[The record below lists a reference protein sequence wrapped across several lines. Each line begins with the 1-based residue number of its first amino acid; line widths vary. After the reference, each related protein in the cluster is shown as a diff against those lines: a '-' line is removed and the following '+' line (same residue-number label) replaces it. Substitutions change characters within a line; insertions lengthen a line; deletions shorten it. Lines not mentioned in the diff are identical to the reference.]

1 MYKFRILHP
10 NAITK
15 LRMQPVMHGMIGIL
29 FLFNVIGVYKMEDP
43 NWLMA
48 LLFIAL
54 GTASLAFPFMMRK
67 MRKMSET
74 NSVLRL
80 LQVFTL
86 FSGSLFFLSHMQPI
100 IGGTLLLAGLGV
112 AYTAYAEYRIMQPA
126 YVRLEDGGITL
137 PTVFGEKYHRWNEMN
152 NVILRND
159 ILTLDFR
166 TNKVLQL
173 EVLDE
178 YSPAQTAEIN
188 AYFQSRLT

>member
-112 AYTAYAEYRIMQPA
+112 GYTAYAEYRIMQPA
-126 YVRLEDGGITL
+126 YAEIGEAGITL
-137 PTVFGEKYHRWNEMN
+137 PTVFGTKAFRWNEMN
-152 NVILRND
+152 NVVLRND
-159 ILTLDFR
+159 LLTLDFR
-166 TNKVLQL
+166 NNKVLQL
-173 EVLDE
+173 DVLDE

-188 AYFQSRLT
+188 AFFQSRLT

>member
-1 MYKFRILHP
+1 MHKFRILHP

-126 YVRLEDGGITL
+126 YAEIGETGITL
-137 PTVFGEKYHRWNEMN
+137 PTVFGKKAFRWNEMN
-152 NVILRND
+152 NVVLRND
-159 ILTLDFR
+159 LLTLDFR
-166 TNKVLQL
+166 SNKVLQL
-173 EVLDE
+173 DVLDE

-188 AYFQSRLT
+188 AFFQSKLT

>member
-29 FLFNVIGVYKMEDP
+29 FLFNVIGVYKMQDP
-43 NWLMA
+43 NWGMA

-67 MRKMSET
+67 MQKMSET

-86 FSGSLFFLSHMQPI
+86 LSGSLFFLSHMQPI

-112 AYTAYAEYRIMQPA
+112 AYTGYAEYRIMQPA
-126 YVRLEDGGITL
+126 YVETDNAGVSL
-137 PTVFGEKYHRWNEMN
+137 PTVFGRKRFGWNEMN

-159 ILTLDFR
+159 LLTLDFR
-166 TNKVLQL
+166 NNKVLQL
-173 EVLDE
+173 DVLDE
-178 YSPAQTAEIN
+178 FSASQTADIN
-188 AYFQSRLT
+188 KFFQSRLT

>member
-15 LRMQPVMHGMIGIL
+15 LRLQPVMHGMVGIL
-29 FLFNVIGVYKMEDP
+29 FLFNVIGVYKMERP
-43 NWLMA
+43 NWLMG

-54 GTASLAFPFMMRK
+54 GTASLAFPFMMRRL
-67 MRKMSET
+67 RKLSET

-86 FSGSLFFLSHMQPI
+86 MSGCLFFLSHMAPI
-100 IGGTLLLAGLGV
+100 IGGTLLLVGIGV
-112 AYTAYAEYRIMQPA
+112 AYTGYAEYRIMQPA
-126 YVRLEDGGITL
+126 FAEIGEGGITL
-137 PTVFGEKYHRWNEMN
+137 PTVFSQKRFGWNEMN

-159 ILTLDFR
+159 LLTLDFR

-188 AYFQSRLT
+188 AFFQSRLT

>member
-74 NSVLRL
+74 NSILRL

-126 YVRLEDGGITL
+126 YAEIGETGITL
-137 PTVFGEKYHRWNEMN
+137 PTVFGTKAFRWNEMN
-152 NVILRND
+152 NVVLRND
-159 ILTLDFR
+159 LLTLDFR
-166 TNKVLQL
+166 NNKVLQL
-173 EVLDE
+173 DVLDE

-188 AYFQSRLT
+188 AFFQSRLT

>member
-112 AYTAYAEYRIMQPA
+112 AYTAYAEYRIMQPSYA
-126 YVRLEDGGITL
+126 EIGETGITL
-137 PTVFGEKYHRWNEMN
+137 PTVFGTRAFRWNEMN
-152 NVILRND
+152 NVVLRND
-159 ILTLDFR
+159 LLTLDFR
-166 TNKVLQL
+166 SNKVLQL
-173 EVLDE
+173 DVLDE

-188 AYFQSRLT
+188 AFFQSKLT